1 MTPQTSCL
9 RRAFVILGLALL
21 GASLAASSPAADP
34 AQPMMTLKSTTL
46 SNEFVELTIRG
57 ASVTSLKTLARTV
70 DFMKDLKPEFWRET
84 ADTQIKVDGTTA
96 VIAPLEDWRV
106 DNYGTPPGTDTPVP
120 ISPGQTLGQTFRI
133 PEGVVF
139 SEVGVRLPTWHSK
152 TSAVTVTVSHAGKPL
167 ASRRIENVDQNA
179 WQVVP
184 IDAPQGAGDY
194 LVAVSDAVGQIGWWT
209 SEKDIHGH
217 AEALAEGKPVTG
229 DRAIQITGRRLAGTG
244 KLAVALEGRT
254 MSISAVLA
262 PTSDASQEK
271 FPWVWKTT
279 WKKDGYDCS
288 PEAGV
293 LFKRMYTDTLSYLPV
308 EQLKRRPH
316 VAKGGLRFVSKDWI
330 EMDGTADADLR
341 VSGSGLSMSWDM
353 TADEMA
359 MSILSVPR
367 READGWHAGLKV
379 EVKYPDDAMPAEF
392 PRFETS
398 DPELTQDLNRLW
410 WERGLS
416 FSAPAQ
422 PTIVWADWMSLM
434 WGWFAGP
441 PRDAEMA
448 NIVGYPMTPEG
459 YMHTWG
465 AEVGWPLVRDGRD
478 TRHFETNARYIL
490 GCWRHFLFTGDMA
503 FLRSQEERLRK
514 TMSYQL
520 ETLRGKEG
528 LVVTPEF
535 KTGRHQDLS
544 NNYWDVLPFGH
555 LDAYANISF
564 YASITAMEQMQK
576 ALGTAPLTDYAKLR
590 ELAHRRYDEAFWN
603 DEAGRYIGCV
613 DIDGARH
620 DYGFT
625 FINLEALHYGLG
637 DESKAKRIYQWMETE
652 PTSSGKADTYTKW
665 IFAPRTTTIHNP
677 MWGPKAPKSETD
689 NLVKPWWTYWWP
701 GTPFGEQCQ
710 DGGAIFYTSFFDL
723 MNRSRTFGA
732 ENAWKRYQEILARYR
747 MPDRLCGGNPLFL
760 GEIAQQEDGGAVGT
774 DYPFPESGLVPLYF
788 LYGVIGLDP
797 KPDALHITPRLP
809 KVLEFAAVSDV
820 SWRGAKLRIRVMPT
834 TVKIDGTAADG
845 STVSLQ
851 LDIKLGETAVLNAS
865 DISTHK
871 N

>member
-1 MTPQTSCL
+1 MKLLFLTT
-9 RRAFVILGLALL
+9 FVGATLL
-21 GASLAASSPAADP
+21 VHAVCAG
-34 AQPMMTLKSTTL
+34 TTL
-46 SNEFVELTIRG
+46 SNEFAELKLQG
-57 ASVTSLKTLARTV
+57 ASITSLQAGSKQI
-70 DFMKDLKPEFWRET
+70 DFIKNLKPEFWHET
-84 ADTQIKVDGTTA
+84 SATRVKVEGTTA
-96 VIAPLEDWRV
+96 EIAPLEEWREE
-106 DNYGTPPGTDTPVP
+106 DYGTPSGTDSPAP
-120 ISPGQTLGQTFRI
+120 IASGQTFGQTFRI
-133 PEGVVF
+133 PEGVLF
-139 SEVGVRLPTWHSK
+139 SEVGVKLPTWQSK
-152 TSAVTVTVSHAGKPL
+152 SSAVTVTVSHEGKPL
-167 ASRRIENVDQNA
+167 ASRRIENVNESV
-179 WQVVP
+179 WQVVA
-184 IDAPQGAGDY
+184 IDTPQGAGDY
-194 LVAVSDAVGQIGWWT
+194 LVEVSDAVGQIGWWT
-209 SEKDIHGH
+209 SGKDIHGH
-217 AEALAEGKPVTG
+217 AEAQTDGKPVAG
-229 DRAIQITGRRLAGTG
+229 DRAIQIKGRRLTGTG
-244 KLAVALEGRT
+244 KLIVSLDGRT
-254 MSISAVLA
+254 VSLSAVLVPA
-262 PTSDASQEK
+262 GDASYVK

-293 LFKRMYTDTLSYLPV
+293 VFKRIYTDTLSYMPV

-316 VAKGGLRFVSKDWI
+316 VAKGSLRFVWKDWI

-367 READGWHAGLKV
+367 READGWHTGLKV
-379 EVKYPDDAMPAEF
+379 EVKEPDDAIPAEF

-398 DPELTQDLNRLW
+398 DPELTKDLNRLW

-416 FSAPAQ
+416 FSSPAQ
-422 PTIVWADWMSLM
+422 PTIVWADWMGLM

-441 PRDAEMA
+441 PRAAEMA
-448 NIVGYPMTPEG
+448 NISAYPMTPEG

-490 GCWRHFLFTGDMA
+490 GCWRHFLFTGDMK

-514 TMSYQL
+514 TMTYQL

-555 LDAYANISF
+555 LDAYANITF
-564 YASITAMEQMQK
+564 YASITAMEQME
-576 ALGTAPLTDYAKLR
+576 ASLGTTPLTDYARLR
-590 ELAHRRYDEAFWN
+590 ELAHRRYDEVFWN

-613 DIDGARH
+613 DIDGVRH

-637 DESKAKRIYQWMETE
+637 DETKAKRIYHWMETE
-652 PTSSGKADTYTKW
+652 PTSSGKPDTYTKW
-665 IFAPRTTTIHNP
+665 IFAPRATTIHNP
-677 MWGPKAPKSETD
+677 MWGPDAPESETD
-689 NLVKPWWTYWWP
+689 NPVKPWWTFWWP
-701 GTPFGEQCQ
+701 GRPFGEQCQ

-732 ENAWKRYQEILARYR
+732 ENAWQRFQEILARYR

-760 GEIAQQEDGGAVGT
+760 GEISQQEGGGSVGT

-797 KPDALHITPRLP
+797 SPDALHITPRLP
-809 KVLEFAAVSDV
+809 KALEFVAVRDV
-820 SWRGAKLRIRVMPT
+820 SWRGAKLRIRVTPSA
-834 TVKIDGTAADG
+834 VDISGTSASG
-845 STVSLQ
+845 YPISRHV
-851 LDIKLGETAVLNAS
+851 DIKPGGTAVLRYS
-865 DISTHK
+865 WISSLKK